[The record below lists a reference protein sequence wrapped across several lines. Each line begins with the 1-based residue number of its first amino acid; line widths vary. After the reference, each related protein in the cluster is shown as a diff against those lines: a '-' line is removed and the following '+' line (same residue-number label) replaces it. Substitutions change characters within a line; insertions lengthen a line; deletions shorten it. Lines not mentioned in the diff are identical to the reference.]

1 MQHSALYIRSVIQ
14 YWIESMFQCEIKMF
28 YFFRMSNSTVLT
40 LVALSVERY
49 VAICHPLKAYR
60 LDGDKRAIRT
70 LIFIWVVSIVLAVPT
85 WTIPKIKFISINREN
100 HDIELLDYH
109 SSVNITTNCVIPD
122 SDICYIFNEYE
133 HNPLESSFFY
143 YVIICTIVFFVFP
156 MVLLCVL
163 YIKISIQLHR
173 PISYSSESGLHLH
186 EEGPAVHHAIASR
199 HNVRRRNTIRMLG

>member
-1 MQHSALYIRSVIQ
+1 
-14 YWIESMFQCEIKMF
+14 
-28 YFFRMSNSTVLT
+28 MSNSTVLT

-60 LDGDKRAIRT
+60 LDGDKRAIGT
-70 LIFIWVVSIVLAVPT
+70 LIFIWVASIVCAIPT

-100 HDIELLDYH
+100 HDIELLDYQ
-109 SSVNITTNCVIPD
+109 SSVNTTTNCVIPD

-133 HNPLESSFFY
+133 HDDPWESRFFY
-143 YVIICTIVFFVFP
+143 YVIVCTIIFFIFP

-173 PISYSSESGLHLH
+173 PISYSSESGLH
-186 EEGPAVHHAIASR
+186 EEGTVHHAIASR
-199 HNVRRRNTIRMLG
+199 HNARRRNTIRMLG